1 MNWGSIATE
10 AWQYTVV
17 VASLAIALG
26 SGVHALLYKRD
37 PRSAVLW
44 LGLIALLPLVGTVLY
59 VIFGVNRIKRRALL
73 LRGDL
78 VHYEAP
84 YAVEPVTPEAV
95 AAGLPEE
102 DRHLTALL
110 DTTGKV
116 LRRRL
121 MPGNRVQALTDGD
134 ETYPEMLAAIAGA
147 RRSISLL
154 TYIFDRDET
163 GLEFARALGAAVR
176 RGVEVR
182 VLVDATGIR
191 YSFPSIR
198 WALRREAV
206 PHARFRPTFPLW
218 QILSLNLR
226 NHRKL
231 MVVDGRVGFA
241 GGINIRE
248 GHWLSRCP
256 RSPVRDLHFKI
267 EGPVVAHLQEAFTD
281 DWVFTTG
288 EALRGEAWFPPLDV
302 CGSVVARGIADGPD
316 EDFEKL
322 RWTILAALAA
332 AKRSIR
338 IATPY
343 FLPEATLVAALNLA
357 AMRGVSVDILLP
369 ERGNLPF
376 VQWASRAHWW
386 QVLERGCRIRLS
398 GEPFD
403 HSKLFVVDERW
414 ALIGSTNWDPRSL
427 RLNFEFNLDCHDRA
441 LGESLSRWFDER
453 YAVSRP
459 VTLEEVDAR
468 PLPTRLLDGVARLF
482 TPFL

>member
-1 MNWGSIATE
+1 MNWGSIASE
-10 AWQYTVV
+10 AWQYTI
-17 VASLAIALG
+17 LAISVAAALAAG
-26 SGVHALLYKRD
+26 MHALLYKRD
-37 PRSAVLW
+37 ARSAVLW
-44 LGLIALLPLVGTVLY
+44 LGLIALLPLFGAFLY
-59 VIFGVNRIKRRALL
+59 IIFGVNRIKRRALL

-84 YAVEPVTPEAV
+84 SWVGPVAPEAL
-95 AAGLPEE
+95 AAGLAEE
-102 DRHLTALL
+102 DRHLAALL
-110 DTTGKV
+110 GTTGRV
-116 LRRRL
+116 VRRPL
-121 MPGNRVQALTDGD
+121 LPGNRIVPLTDGD
-134 ETYPEMLAAIAGA
+134 EAYPEMLAAIAGA
-147 RRSISLL
+147 KRSISLL
-154 TYIFDRDET
+154 TYIFDRDAT

-191 YSFPSIR
+191 YSLPSIR

-231 MVVDGRVGFA
+231 MVVDGSVGFA
-241 GGINIRE
+241 GGINLRE
-248 GHWLSRCP
+248 GHWLARGP
-256 RSPVRDLHFKI
+256 KSPVRDLHFRI
-267 EGPVVAHLQEAFTD
+267 EGPAVAHLQEVFVD

-288 EALRGEAWFPPLDV
+288 ESLRGERWFPPLAA
-302 CGSVVARGIADGPD
+302 CGTVVARGIADGPD

-332 AKRSIR
+332 AKRSVR

-357 AMRGVSVDILLP
+357 AMRGVAVEILLP
-369 ERGNLPF
+369 GRGNLPF
-376 VQWASRAHWW
+376 VHWASRAHWW

-398 GEPFD
+398 GQPFD

-427 RLNFEFNLDCHDRA
+427 RLNFEFNLECYDRA
-441 LGESLSRWFDER
+441 FSETLSRWFDER

-459 VTLEEVDAR
+459 VTLDEVDAR

>member
-1 MNWGSIATE
+1 MNWGSIAAE
-10 AWQYTVV
+10 VWQYTILVV
-17 VASLAIALG
+17 SIAVALAAG
-26 SGVHALLYKRD
+26 THALLYKRE

-44 LGLIALLPLVGTVLY
+44 LGLIVLLPLFGVVLY

-84 YAVEPVTPEAV
+84 YAVEPVEPETV
-95 AAGLPEE
+95 AAGLAEE
-102 DRHLTALL
+102 DRHLAALL
-110 DTTGKV
+110 DTTSKV

-121 MPGNRVQALTDGD
+121 MPGNRIVPLTDGD
-134 ETYPEMLAAIAGA
+134 EAYPEMLAAIAGA
-147 RRSISLL
+147 KRSISLL
-154 TYIFDRDET
+154 TYIFDRDSV

-226 NHRKL
+226 NHRKV

-241 GGINIRE
+241 GGMNLRD
-248 GHWLSRCP
+248 GHWLSRGP
-256 RSPVRDLHFKI
+256 RAPVRDLHFRV
-267 EGPVVAHLQEAFTD
+267 EGPVVAHLQEVFVD

-288 EALRGEAWFPPLDV
+288 ESLRGEAWFPRLEAA
-302 CGSVVARGIADGPD
+302 GTVVARGIADGPD

-322 RWTILAALAA
+322 RWTMLAALAA
-332 AKRSIR
+332 AKRSVR

-343 FLPEATLVAALNLA
+343 FLPDATLVASLNLA
-357 AMRGVSVDILLP
+357 AMRGVEVEILLP
-369 ERGNLPF
+369 ENGNLPF
-376 VQWASRAHWW
+376 VHWASRAQWW
-386 QVLERGCRIRLS
+386 QVLERGCCIRLTPD
-398 GEPFD
+398 PFD
-403 HSKLFVVDERW
+403 HSKVLVVDDRW

-427 RLNFEFNLDCHDRA
+427 RLNFEFNLECHDKA
-441 LGESLSRWFDER
+441 FADELSRWFDER
-453 YAVSRP
+453 RSRARLI
-459 VTLEEVDAR
+459 TLGEVDAR
-468 PLPTRLLDGVARLF
+468 PLPQRLLDGFARLF